1 MHIRQA
7 SVVMLLILS
16 SFMARAVY
24 ADSDGY
30 YCVGRGYIAYQFGFA
45 APSVGPHHLYVVRFG
60 GASGIEGPSVLALPQ
75 FQVHGI
81 LCGERDIQI
90 AAYDTIYTVR
100 LDSAGRPVS
109 YDSVPWTGPQNMPP
123 QFVAQSLNL
132 GGWSRPARNLKE
144 QRELLAT
151 ASNGGRYVL
160 EITAVPV
167 ATNQCWSMV
176 TSRIVRT
183 DRNGREIQHVD
194 VFRGRGV
201 RECGE

>member
-1 MHIRQA
+1 MHIRPA
-7 SVVMLLILS
+7 SVAMLLILS

-45 APSVGPHHLYVVRFG
+45 APPVGPHNLYVVRFG

-81 LCGERDIQI
+81 VCGERDIQI
-90 AAYDTIYTVR
+90 AAYDAIYTVR
-100 LDSAGRPVS
+100 LDSTGRPVS
-109 YDSVPWTGPQNMPP
+109 YDSVPWTDHPNMPP
-123 QFVAQSLNL
+123 QFIARSLNL
-132 GGWSRPARNLKE
+132 GEWSLPARYLKE

-151 ASNGGRYVL
+151 ASDGGRYVL
-160 EITAVPV
+160 EITAAPV
-167 ATNQCWSMV
+167 AANQCLSMV

-183 DRNGREIQHVD
+183 DRNGHEIQHVD

-201 RECGE
+201 RECGD